1 MSKKDHSPL
10 LIPALRAFMGSWAY
24 YVGVMQM
31 RDIAERVSIV
41 EDIHS
46 SENLREFLQRRL
58 TGRSGEIA
66 DYLLNQDQ
74 RFFNSLV
81 IGTYGG
87 QPQWI
92 ELGVKAK
99 DEAQE
104 ERLLHLEG
112 MVGFLELSGNET
124 LFAIDGQHR
133 VAGIKNALQQDDG
146 IGSEEVSVIFV
157 PGITQ
162 DHRLN
167 DPEGFE
173 RTRRLFTTLN
183 RYAKP
188 VNKKDI
194 IALDEDDAVAI
205 VTRLLIDEHPLFKD
219 KISFQG
225 ANSVN
230 KADKVSLTTIT
241 NLYDILD
248 IYLGYDINTLMF
260 RKRIRPSEQILD
272 SMYQKCT
279 LLFDRLVDSFPSLRE
294 LRESTPKQ
302 KIASRY
308 RRPDGG
314 SILFRPIGL
323 KMLVTV
329 IVDLC
334 RQELSMDEALLRL
347 SGVELELSKE
357 PWAGLIWN
365 MSSNRMITAAENQ
378 KAARLLLLYSVGG
391 SLEEVGSDTEK
402 LIRELSGLM
411 NRPSE
416 DIVLPRYHD

>member
-1 MSKKDHSPL
+1 
-10 LIPALRAFMGSWAY
+10 MGSWAY

-31 RDIAERVSIV
+31 SDIAERVSIV

-46 SENLREFLQRRL
+46 SEKLQEFLQRRL
-58 TGRSGEIA
+58 TRRSVEIA

-92 ELGVKAK
+92 ELGVTAR
-99 DEAQE
+99 DAAQE
-104 ERLLHLEG
+104 ERLQHLEG
-112 MVGFLELSGNET
+112 MVGFLELSGDET

-133 VAGIKNALQQDDG
+133 VAGIKNAIKKDG
-146 IGSEEVSVIFV
+146 SIDNEEVSVIFV
-157 PGITQ
+157 PGVTQ
-162 DHRLN
+162 DHRAS

-205 VTRLLIDEHPLFKD
+205 VTRLLIDENPLFKD
-219 KISFQG
+219 KISSKG
-225 ANSVN
+225 ANSVQ
-230 KADKVSLTTIT
+230 KSDKVSLTTIT

-248 IYLGYDINTLMF
+248 IYLNDDINALKF
-260 RKRIRPSEQILD
+260 RRRIRPSDQVLD
-272 SMYQKCT
+272 SLYQKCV
-279 LLFDRLVDSFPSLRE
+279 LLFDQLVDAFPPLQE
-294 LRESTPKQ
+294 LRTSEPQ
-302 KIASRY
+302 QRVAGQY

-314 SILFRPIGL
+314 LLLFRPIGL
-323 KMLVTV
+323 KMVVTV
-329 IVDLC
+329 VVDLY
-334 RQELSMDEALLRL
+334 RQGLSIEEALFRL
-347 SGVELELSKE
+347 SGVEMELSRE

-365 MSSNRMITAAENQ
+365 ISSNRMITASENQ

-391 SLEEVGSDTEK
+391 SLQEVGGDIEK
-402 LIRELSGLM
+402 LIKELSGLM
-411 NRPSE
+411 NRSSE
-416 DIVLPRYHD
+416 DIVLPKYYE